1 MELFKI
7 FGTIAIQSA
16 DAEAGMEKAKSKAK
30 ETASSME
37 KSFSKI
43 GDAAVKCGKIIATGL
58 AAGAAAVG
66 ALAKKALDSYGDYEQ
81 LAGGSKL
88 LFGDAYDYIADKAAN
103 AYATVQ
109 MSTNDYLQ
117 QVNGFA
123 TGLKTALGGDAQAAA
138 ELADRIITAEADI
151 VAATGNSQEA
161 VQNAFNGIMK
171 SNFSML
177 DNLQLGITPTKE
189 GFQEVIDKVNDWNK
203 ANGEATAYQIDN
215 LADCQNALVDYV
227 AMQGLADYAANEAA
241 ETIQGSLSAVK
252 ASWQNLLTGIASD
265 DADIGQLVGNLTSTV
280 TTAAHNIVPRLS
292 QILGGL
298 STALGQ
304 IIPVIAAEL
313 PGLIEGLLP
322 QLLAGALSLV
332 NGLISALPG
341 LVSSIASAIPALLPQ
356 LISGVIA
363 AIVSLCSNFGD
374 IIQPIIDSLP
384 DTIMSITE
392 ALIENLPIL
401 LEGVISLVMGIVE
414 ALPVIIQTLTDMTPQ
429 IIEMVVSAL
438 ITCSPQ
444 LLMGFIQLFIGV
456 IQALPTLL
464 FAPIQGAC
472 EGIVGTFDGIKNG
485 VSELLAPLKGK
496 FDELLVQPIENA
508 KEKIRSVIDAIKGF
522 FDFQIS
528 WPHIPLPHFSITPA
542 GWKVGDLLK
551 GVKPELGIE
560 WYAKAMDNPMIMN
573 DPTIFGYNPETGN
586 MMGGGEKGAEVVSGA
601 NTLMNM
607 ISGAVQNENAAM
619 IQRMERI
626 IDLLVQFF
634 PDALQAMQT
643 PMVCDTNGLAIAMA
657 PTMDTELGRLAIKKG
672 RGR

>member
-7 FGTIAIQSA
+7 FGTIAIQSEE
-16 DAEAGMEKAKSKAK
+16 AEEGMDKAKRKAK

-37 KSFSKI
+37 GSFDKI
-43 GDAAVKCGKIIATGL
+43 GKSALKVGKVIATGL

-103 AYATVQ
+103 AFATVQ

-123 TGLKTALGGDAQAAA
+123 TGLKTALGGDAKAAA

-171 SNFSML
+171 SNFTML

-189 GFQEVIDKVNDWNK
+189 GFQEVIDKVNEWNK

-215 LADCQNALVDYV
+215 LADCQSALLDYV
-227 AMQGLADYAANEAA
+227 EMQGLAGYAAAEAA
-241 ETIQGSLSAVK
+241 GTIQGSLAAVK
-252 ASWQNLLTGIASD
+252 ASWQNLLTGFGAD
-265 DADIGQLVGNLTSTV
+265 DADIGQLVDNLTSTV
-280 TTAAHNIVPRLS
+280 TTAAHNIVPRLG
-292 QILGGL
+292 QILGSL

-313 PGLIEGLLP
+313 PGLMEGLLP

-332 NGLISALPG
+332 DGLISALPG
-341 LVSSIASAIPALLPQ
+341 MVRTIASAIPALLPQ
-356 LISGVIA
+356 LISGVVK
-363 AIVSLCSNFGD
+363 AIVSLCSNMRD

-401 LEGVISLVMGIVE
+401 LDGVISLVLGIVE
-414 ALPVIIQTLTDMTPQ
+414 ALPVIIQTLTDMTPV
-429 IIEMVVSAL
+429 IIEKVVFAL
-438 ITCSPQ
+438 IACAPQ
-444 LLMGFIQLFIGV
+444 LLKGLVELFAAV
-456 IQALPTLL
+456 LKALPTLL

-472 EGIVGTFDGIKNG
+472 EGIVATFSGIGDGIG
-485 VSELLAPLKGK
+485 AAFGG
-496 FDELLVQPIENA
+496 A
-508 KEKIRSVIDAIKGF
+508 KEKVKEAWENIKAFFGDALEVGRKIVTDIKQGISDAWAGLTSWFSGIWDSLFGGRTVSVN
-522 FDFQIS
+522 
-528 WPHIPLPHFSITPA
+528 
-542 GWKVGDLLK
+542 V
-551 GVKPELGIE
+551 
-560 WYAKAMDNPMIMN
+560 N
-573 DPTIFGYNPETGN
+573 
-586 MMGGGEKGAEVVSGA
+586 A
-601 NTLMNM
+601 NSN
-607 ISGAVQNENAAM
+607 GAVPVNGSHASGLDYVPFDGYIAQLHKGEMVVPAEEASMLRGGAGNTM
-619 IQRMERI
+619 VQQMERMI
-626 IDLLVQFF
+626 ELWTQFM
-634 PDALQAMQT
+634 PEALTAMKT
-643 PMVCDTNGLAIAMA
+643 PMLCDTNGLAIAMA
-657 PTMDTELGRLAIKKG
+657 PTIDTELGRLAIKKG